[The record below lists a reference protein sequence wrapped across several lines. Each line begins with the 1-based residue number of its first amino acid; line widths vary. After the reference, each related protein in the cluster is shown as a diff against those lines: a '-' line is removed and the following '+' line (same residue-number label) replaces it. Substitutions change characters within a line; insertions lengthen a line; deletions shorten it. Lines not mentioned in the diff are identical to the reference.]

1 MFQVSS
7 FVFDTGERYCLM
19 VSKDSGLPVYYPNLY
34 LMTQLRNR
42 SVSSSTLVAEAA
54 HLAGLYS
61 FCKKQEIDLESRL
74 KNQECFSVQEID
86 HLRDFCQTNHTK
98 SNAGTPVVNI
108 SNLRKRIEG
117 VCLGTQYARL
127 TSIANYLNWLPL
139 VLVTSPSDTF
149 QANLKRMVAQVR
161 ARRPKKKSR
170 NPKDRS
176 INDDQIEALLEIVRP
191 GSELNPFGRKVQ
203 ARNRLIIILLLYLGI
218 RRGELLN
225 IRIQDIDFNSNHL
238 AIVRR
243 ADDKADVRVQS
254 PNAKTQSRRLP
265 LSDVLMKE
273 LHSYIT
279 KDRRSVPGA
288 GKHDY
293 LMVTHKEGSSSG
305 MPLSIS
311 GYQKVVSDLR
321 SQFPELSEITGHML
335 RHTWNRNFSEKL
347 DAMTDSP
354 SPEKQEQV
362 RSFLMGWKQGSGTAA
377 TYNRRFVEQAGHK
390 ASLAMQERAGVRAP
404 KEGDHGEG

>member
-1 MFQVSS
+1 MFHVSS
-7 FVFDTGERYCLM
+7 FVFDTGERYSLM
-19 VSKDSGLPVYYPNLY
+19 VSKESGLPVYYPNLY

-42 SVSSSTLVAEAA
+42 SVSSSTLAAEAA
-54 HLAGLYS
+54 HLVGLYS
-61 FCKKQEIDLESRL
+61 FCKRQEIDLESRL
-74 KNQECFSVQEID
+74 RNQECLSVQEID
-86 HLRDFCQTNHTK
+86 HLRDFCQKNLSKNHADST
-98 SNAGTPVVNI
+98 VVSI
-108 SNLRKRIEG
+108 SSFRKKTEG

-127 TSIANYLNWLPL
+127 TSIANYLKWLPL
-139 VLVTSPSDTF
+139 VLVTSPSDSF
-149 QANLKRMVAQVR
+149 QANLKRMVEQVR
-161 ARRPKKKSR
+161 ARRPKKKNR

-176 INDDQIEALLEIVRP
+176 INDGQIEALLEVIRP
-191 GSELNPFGRKVQ
+191 GSELNPFGSKVQ
-203 ARNRLIIILLLYLGI
+203 ARNKLIILLLLHLGI

-225 IRIQDIDFNSNHL
+225 IRIQDVDFNSNQL

-243 ADDKADVRVQS
+243 ADDKDDVRVQS

-265 LSDVLMKE
+265 LSDLLMKD
-273 LHSYIT
+273 LHGYIT

-288 GKHDY
+288 RKHDY
-293 LMVTHKEGSSSG
+293 LMVTHKEGPSSG

-354 SPEKQEQV
+354 SHEKQEQV

-390 ASLAMQERAGVRAP
+390 ASLAMQERSGVRAP
-404 KEGDHGEG
+404 KEADHGEG